1 MDLIVHGLYHI
12 QTENRIIICVV
23 HSFGFVRV
31 CVCGFMRGGVFKA
44 IACFMV

>member
-23 HSFGFVRV
+23 HILEFV
-31 CVCGFMRGGVFKA
+31 CVCVVLCM
-44 IACFMV
+44 